1 MTLTA
6 ASFVPSFS
14 LSPSS
19 SVQQHSP
26 SRVQCEVHP
35 QLEGL
40 LRRPGLQIEEVPFFP
55 AMGKVGNQ
63 DEKSEKGLLRVLLDL
78 WGL

>member
-6 ASFVPSFS
+6 ASSDPSFS
-14 LSPSS
+14 PSPSS

-26 SRVQCEVHP
+26 SQGQCEVRP

-55 AMGKVGNQ
+55 TMGKVGTQ
-63 DEKSEKGLLRVLLDL
+63 DDLDL
-78 WGL
+78 DLGLEGPSY